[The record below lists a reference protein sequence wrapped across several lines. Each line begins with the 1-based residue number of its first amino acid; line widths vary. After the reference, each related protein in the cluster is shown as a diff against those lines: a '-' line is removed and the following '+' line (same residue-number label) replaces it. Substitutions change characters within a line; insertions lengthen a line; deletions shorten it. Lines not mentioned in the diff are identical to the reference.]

1 MNNDILKKTPM
12 PSQDPNVRN
21 HNFDEVA
28 LGYTEEMAIGEAKR
42 CINCKNKPCVSGCP
56 VNVRIPEFIA
66 KVAEGEFEAAYEIL
80 TSTNS
85 LPAICGRVCPQ
96 ENQCEGKC
104 IRGIKGE
111 PVGVGRLERFVAD
124 WHKEHIGNKN
134 VTEVPKNGIK
144 VAVIGSGPAGLA
156 CAGDL
161 VNLGYEVTV
170 FESLHKEGG
179 VLVYGIP
186 QFRLPKDIVAYEI
199 DTLAKKGVTF
209 IHNVVVGKS
218 IYIDDLF
225 DEGYK
230 AVFIGTGAGL
240 PMFMNIEGE
249 NLVGV
254 YSANEYLT
262 RINLMKAYKD
272 EYDTPIKRNKNVV
285 VVGAGNVA
293 MDAARCAKRMG
304 ADVHV
309 VYRRSRAEMPARA
322 EEIEHAE
329 EEGIQFHL
337 LNNPVRILGD
347 ENNCVNRIEC
357 IKMELGEPD
366 ASGRRRPIP
375 IEGSEYIIEADA
387 VIMALGT
394 RLNNLIKDTTPS
406 LELNDRGG
414 VFTDEDGRT
423 SREGVFAGGDA
434 VTGAATVIRAMGAG
448 KKAAAAMDEYLK
460 GLEN

>member
-1 MNNDILKKTPM
+1 MNNDVMKKTPM
-12 PSQDPNVRN
+12 PSQEPDVRN
-21 HNFDEVA
+21 RNFDEVA

-42 CINCKNKPCVSGCP
+42 CLNCKHKPCVSGCP
-56 VNVRIPEFIA
+56 VNVRIPEFIEQ
-66 KVAEGEFEAAYEIL
+66 VANGEFEEAYKII

-104 IRGIKGE
+104 VRGIKGE
-111 PVGVGRLERFVAD
+111 AVGVGRLERFVAD
-124 WHKEHIGNKN
+124 WHKEHVGNKD
-134 VTEVPKNGIK
+134 VTEIESNGIK

-161 VNLGYEVTV
+161 VNKGYKVTV

-199 DTLAKKGVTF
+199 ETLAKKGVEF

-329 EEGIQFHL
+329 EEGIKFHL

-357 IKMELGEPD
+357 IKMKLGEPD

-394 RLNNLIKDTTPS
+394 RLNNLIKRTTPN
-406 LELNDRGG
+406 LELNERGG
-414 VFTDEDGRT
+414 LLADEDGKT

-448 KKAAAAMDEYLK
+448 KKAAAAMDEYLR
-460 GLEN
+460 GIEG

>member
-199 DTLAKKGVTF
+199 ETLAKKGVTF

-304 ADVHV
+304 ADVHI